1 VSDSKQAGVP
11 EITRMN
17 SNTGDIQRRKTTFQG
32 SINRNEK

>member
-11 EITRMN
+11 EITRKN
-17 SNTGDIQRRKTTFQG
+17 SNIGDIQRRKPTFQG